1 MVSVVSVLQVL
12 VVKMVLSRKAA
23 EAAGIQLPEF
33 PKQMGGLD
41 SIARA
46 GAPLQLQ
53 DHPKKDSD
61 FDSESDS
68 DLDFQDTGSPM
79 RIGTQATEAP
89 AELEPAKPAE
99 EAPLDPNDPFDM
111 ISQAPKIASM
121 LAANGDGDEDPAS
134 EDDDTTAPAGT
145 QDPWIRPDG
154 SRKRLLPIVRGRIQK
169 VGQKFWFSETVQ
181 HAGVKKTIAHVV
193 VSTVLDE
200 APYEVALDGSEK
212 PLDSYDLV
220 AEKVNDLVLKKLYVE
235 TTDILDT
242 ESKKKGRCRKLAKL
256 TTGKDLMRLVE
267 LWILDPARHELD
279 SHSYDFVRDLD
290 QVCFLI

>member
-89 AELEPAKPAE
+89 TELAPAKPAE
-99 EAPLDPNDPFDM
+99 EALLGCGWARRTELSPTREGLNPMMSRNPSTRHHHKM
-111 ISQAPKIASM
+111 RMVMTQCGIEPCAAMPKAGSHTVWISPILILIFCQMSHLQVRSCRGVHQAGENPKLPVPRRKRQETKS
-121 LAANGDGDEDPAS
+121 
-134 EDDDTTAPAGT
+134 APA
-145 QDPWIRPDG
+145 
-154 SRKRLLPIVRGRIQK
+154 
-169 VGQKFWFSETVQ
+169 
-181 HAGVKKTIAHVV
+181 A
-193 VSTVLDE
+193 
-200 APYEVALDGSEK
+200 APA
-212 PLDSYDLV
+212 
-220 AEKVNDLVLKKLYVE
+220 A
-235 TTDILDT
+235 
-242 ESKKKGRCRKLAKL
+242 
-256 TTGKDLMRLVE
+256 
-267 LWILDPARHELD
+267 AR
-279 SHSYDFVRDLD
+279 F
-290 QVCFLI
+290 

>member
-1 MVSVVSVLQVL
+1 MVSVLQVL

-89 AELEPAKPAE
+89 AELALAKPAE
-99 EAPLDPNDPFDM
+99 EALDPQDPFDM
-111 ISQAPKIASM
+111 ISQAPKIAGM
-121 LAANGDGDEDPAS
+121 LAANGDEDEDPAS
-134 EDDDTTAPAGT
+134 EDDDTMAPA
-145 QDPWIRPDG
+145 
-154 SRKRLLPIVRGRIQK
+154 
-169 VGQKFWFSETVQ
+169 
-181 HAGVKKTIAHVV
+181 
-193 VSTVLDE
+193 
-200 APYEVALDGSEK
+200 
-212 PLDSYDLV
+212 
-220 AEKVNDLVLKKLYVE
+220 
-235 TTDILDT
+235 
-242 ESKKKGRCRKLAKL
+242 
-256 TTGKDLMRLVE
+256 
-267 LWILDPARHELD
+267 
-279 SHSYDFVRDLD
+279 
-290 QVCFLI
+290 